1 MAAYVDGIF
10 TSFLDCILQSKDNGL
25 LTRGRVHLAKI
36 GKDVFWQKTLLVY
49 LERFERILKWKEEVI
64 PVRPKPDM

>member
-1 MAAYVDGIF
+1 M
-10 TSFLDCILQSKDNGL
+10 
-25 LTRGRVHLAKI
+25 HLAKV

-49 LERFERILKWKEEVI
+49 LEGFERILKWKEEII